1 MSAGSAHRGA
11 KKKPAPAKSKSKTK
25 KKSHSWLA
33 WWPVVVGAV
42 LSPFAVQAVDIFAL
56 SGRRWAAWLMVPWT
70 FMLQSNPLHLSA
82 ANSDYLA
89 GGVMYAQFPV
99 YGLLLMLL
107 LRRFRAGTAVGVVLA
122 IHLLGFAAQ
131 AAFATS

>member
-1 MSAGSAHRGA
+1 MTPAV
-11 KKKPAPAKSKSKTK
+11 KKKPAAAKSKSKSK
-25 KKSHSWLA
+25 KKSRSWLS
-33 WWPVVVGAV
+33 WWPVLVGAV

-56 SGRRWAAWLMVPWT
+56 SGRRWAAWLVVPWT

-82 ANSDYLA
+82 ANADYLA
-89 GGVMYAQFPV
+89 GGVMYAQFPC

-107 LRRFRAGTAVGVVLA
+107 LRRFSPATAVGLILA
-122 IHLLGFAAQ
+122 IHLLGFAAE